1 MSIYQRTSR
10 NSAPAQKSAEALGE
24 ITVEGRLDSTASVD
38 SATVQAAEV
47 SADAG
52 AIVEAKALAIDAD
65 SIVEGTGV
73 EVACLQ
79 GAKGDKGEKGDRGD
93 KGDKGDT
100 PDISAAAQTLPA
112 GSAASVERSGTPSSP
127 IFTFG
132 IPKGDKGD
140 QGPTGEKGEKG
151 DKGDTP
157 NISAAS
163 QTLPAGS
170 AASVSR
176 SGTNENPVFTFGIPK
191 GDKGDQGDK
200 GEQGD
205 KGDQGDTPD
214 ISAAAYTLPA
224 GSSASVGRTGT
235 ASSPLFTF
243 GIPKGD
249 KGDKG
254 EKGERGEQG
263 ESAVTAVENSF
274 IANLF

>member
-24 ITVEGRLDSTASVD
+24 ITVEGRLDS
-38 SATVQAAEV
+38 
-47 SADAG
+47 
-52 AIVEAKALAIDAD
+52 IVEGRLD

-191 GDKGDQGDK
+191 G
-200 GEQGD
+200 
-205 KGDQGDTPD
+205 
-214 ISAAAYTLPA
+214 
-224 GSSASVGRTGT
+224 
-235 ASSPLFTF
+235 
-243 GIPKGD
+243 
-249 KGDKG
+249 